1 MKQAAQVL
9 IHSDIDSILAE
20 TILHRIAE
28 QQGLP
33 GKQTILR
40 SAHERLTMQDWNR
53 FWQYTETI
61 NPYVQLSYDYVPIPA
76 VPMT

>member
-28 QQGLP
+28 HQGLP

-61 NPYVQLSYDYVPIPA
+61 NPYVRLSYDYVPIPA
-76 VPMT
+76 GPMT